1 MHVLNNNNSVKN
13 KEKSVKKFSKIFV
26 FLSSNSPDMKIHHL
40 RNATLVI
47 ETEEHVILVDPMLGK
62 RKTIAPFTIFR
73 YKPKRNPL
81 VALPKNS
88 REILGRVTHCLITH
102 LHPDHIDKAGEV
114 FLRRKSI
121 PVICSIKDEK
131 SLSLRGLN
139 IIQVLDYWE
148 PQPFLGGRI
157 IGIPALHGYGFIAK
171 LMGNVMGFYI
181 ELTNEKSIYISSDTI
196 FTDDVQKVL
205 IELKP
210 DIATVACGTARLDI
224 GQPLLMRMN
233 DILKFTAL
241 APGKVFANHLEALNH
256 CPTTRE
262 QLRRALTENNL
273 LYKTAIPSDGTS
285 VEYL

>member
-1 MHVLNNNNSVKN
+1 
-13 KEKSVKKFSKIFV
+13 
-26 FLSSNSPDMKIHHL
+26 MKLHHL

-47 ETEEHVILVDPMLGK
+47 ETETDVILVDPMLGK
-62 RKTIAPFTIFR
+62 RKTIPPFTIFR

-88 REILGRVTHCLITH
+88 RDVLSKVTLCLITH

-121 PVICSIKDEK
+121 PVICNVKDENA
-131 SLSLRGLN
+131 LSKRGLN
-139 IIQVLDYWE
+139 IIQSLNYWE
-148 PQPFLGGRI
+148 PQDFLGGKI
-157 IGIPALHGYGFIAK
+157 TGIPALHGYGFIAK
-171 LMGNVMGFYI
+171 LMGNVMGFHI
-181 ELTNEKSIYISSDTI
+181 ELPNQKSVYVSSDTI
-196 FTDDVQKVL
+196 FTEDVQKAL

-210 DIATVACGTARLDI
+210 DIAVVACGTARLDF

-262 QLRRALTENNL
+262 ELKNALADSNL
-273 LYKTAIPSDGTS
+273 LFKTAIPNDGTY
-285 VEYL
+285 VEY

>member
-1 MHVLNNNNSVKN
+1 
-13 KEKSVKKFSKIFV
+13 
-26 FLSSNSPDMKIHHL
+26 MKIHHL

-47 ETEEHVILVDPMLGK
+47 ETEENVILVDPMLGK
-62 RKTIAPFTIFR
+62 RKTIPPFTIFR
-73 YKPKRNPL
+73 YNPKRNPL

-88 REILGRVTHCLITH
+88 REILSKVTHCLITH

-121 PVICSIKDEK
+121 PVICNVKDEK
-131 SLSLRGLN
+131 KLTQRGLN
-139 IIQVLDYWE
+139 IIQTLEYWT

-157 IGIPALHGYGFIAK
+157 IGIPAVHGYGFIAK
-171 LMGNVMGFYI
+171 LMGNVMGFFI
-181 ELTNEKSIYISSDTI
+181 ELPNEKTVYISSDTI

-210 DIATVACGTARLDI
+210 DISTVACGTARLDI
-224 GQPLLMRMN
+224 GQPLLMKMN
-233 DILKFTAL
+233 DILRFVTL

-262 QLRRALTENNL
+262 ELKRALSQNNL
-273 LYKTAIPSDGTS
+273 LSKTAIPNDGYAI
-285 VEYL
+285 EY

>member
-1 MHVLNNNNSVKN
+1 
-13 KEKSVKKFSKIFV
+13 
-26 FLSSNSPDMKIHHL
+26 MKIHHL

-47 ETEEHVILVDPMLGK
+47 ETEKHVILVDPMLGK
-62 RKTIAPFTIFR
+62 RKTIPPFTIFR

-88 REILGRVTHCLITH
+88 REILSKVTHCLITH

-121 PVICSIKDEK
+121 AVICSSKDEK
-131 SLSLRGLN
+131 ELTKRGLN
-139 IIQVLDYWE
+139 IVQTLNYWE
-148 PQPFLGGRI
+148 SQPFLDGRI

-181 ELTNEKSIYISSDTI
+181 ELANEKSIYISSDTI

-210 DIATVACGTARLDI
+210 DIATVACGTARLDF

-233 DILKFTAL
+233 DILKFAAL

-262 QLRRALTENNL
+262 ELKRALSENDL
-273 LYKTAIPSDGTS
+273 LSKTAIPNDGYAI
-285 VEYL
+285 EY

>member
-1 MHVLNNNNSVKN
+1 
-13 KEKSVKKFSKIFV
+13 
-26 FLSSNSPDMKIHHL
+26 MKIHHL

-62 RKTIAPFTIFR
+62 RKTITPFTIFR

-88 REILGRVTHCLITH
+88 REILSKVTHCLITH

-121 PVICSIKDEK
+121 PVICNAKDEK
-131 SLSLRGLN
+131 SLLQRGLN
-139 IIQVLDYWE
+139 IIQTLNYWE
-148 PQPFLGGRI
+148 PQSFLNGRI
-157 IGIPALHGYGFIAK
+157 IGIPARHGYGFVAK
-171 LMGNVMGFYI
+171 LMGNVMGFFLEI
-181 ELTNEKSIYISSDTI
+181 PNEKSIYISSDTI

-210 DIATVACGTARLDI
+210 DIAIVACGTARLDF

-233 DILKFTAL
+233 DILKFCAL

-262 QLRRALTENNL
+262 ELKKALTENDL
-273 LYKTAIPSDGTS
+273 LSKVAIPNDGTS
-285 VEYL
+285 VDY

>member
-1 MHVLNNNNSVKN
+1 
-13 KEKSVKKFSKIFV
+13 
-26 FLSSNSPDMKIHHL
+26 MKIHHL

-47 ETEEHVILVDPMLGK
+47 ETEKHVILVDPMLGK
-62 RKTIAPFTIFR
+62 RKTIPPFTIFR

-88 REILGRVTHCLITH
+88 REILSNVTHCLITH

-114 FLRRKSI
+114 YLRRKSI
-121 PVICSIKDEK
+121 PVICSSKDEK
-131 SLSLRGLN
+131 ELTKRGLKIVQTLN
-139 IIQVLDYWE
+139 YWE
-148 PQPFLGGRI
+148 PQPFLDGRI
-157 IGIPALHGYGFIAK
+157 IGIPALHGYRFIAK

-181 ELTNEKSIYISSDTI
+181 ELADEKSIYISSDTI

-210 DIATVACGTARLDI
+210 DIATVACGTARLDF

-233 DILKFTAL
+233 DILKFAAL

-262 QLRRALTENNL
+262 ELKRALSENDL
-273 LYKTAIPSDGTS
+273 LSKTAIPSDGTF
-285 VEYL
+285 VEY